1 MWEHMIIAAGQKD
14 DFITGCLVH
23 YPYFDEN

>member
-1 MWEHMIIAAGQKD
+1 MWEHMVIAAGQKD
-14 DFITGCLVH
+14 DFITGSLLH